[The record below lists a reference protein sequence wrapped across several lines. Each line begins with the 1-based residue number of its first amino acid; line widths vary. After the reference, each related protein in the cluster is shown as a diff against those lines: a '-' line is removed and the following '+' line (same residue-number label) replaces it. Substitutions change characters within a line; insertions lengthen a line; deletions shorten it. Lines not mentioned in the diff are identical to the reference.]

1 MPIYCFNA
9 AKLADRCPD
18 GRWTR
23 LKDEEAARRFAKL
36 LVEEFVASGRYADY
50 SDWRLDVRDE
60 CRPRGKRDLRT
71 NLPAAAA

>member
-9 AKLADRCPD
+9 AKLADCCPD
-18 GRWTR
+18 VRWTR

-36 LVEEFVASGRYADY
+36 LVEEFVASGRYADC

-60 CRPRGKRDLRT
+60 NGGLLLSIPFQDSST
-71 NLPAAAA
+71 